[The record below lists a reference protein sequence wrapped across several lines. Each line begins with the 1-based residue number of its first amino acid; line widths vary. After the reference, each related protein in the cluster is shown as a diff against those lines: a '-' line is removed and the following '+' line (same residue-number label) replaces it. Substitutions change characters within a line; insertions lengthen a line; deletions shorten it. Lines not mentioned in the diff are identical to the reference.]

1 MIVYYNNIT
10 TRALQA
16 ATGISSLFSAL
27 LGLSS
32 SRFEVRTYAG
42 SIRTIHRIFFVN
54 KRRITAGG
62 TPFPFN
68 ESLLWDWISIGM
80 NLENEG
86 ERRRT
91 KGGEGMKERKKVRRE
106 EGGRTTRLVNTHT
119 TVILVMINVMCM
131 FMSPRV
137 RYPRIVS
144 SAFSERGPSTSCHAF
159 SSCAAKATV
168 SGWMLTR
175 RSHLRTTK
183 KDEEKVKWQ
192 VSGVRCLV

>member
-1 MIVYYNNIT
+1 VWVIVYYNNIT
-10 TRALQA
+10 ARALQA

-27 LGLSS
+27 LRLSS

-91 KGGEGMKERKKVRRE
+91 KEN
-106 EGGRTTRLVNTHT
+106 EGGRRNEGKKEGKKG
-119 TVILVMINVMCM
+119 
-131 FMSPRV
+131 R
-137 RYPRIVS
+137 
-144 SAFSERGPSTSCHAF
+144 RGAYDTAC
-159 SSCAAKATV
+159 
-168 SGWMLTR
+168 
-175 RSHLRTTK
+175 
-183 KDEEKVKWQ
+183 
-192 VSGVRCLV
+192 